1 MYKQLTRE
9 QRYTIDILLK
19 QKQRKKDIAQAIG
32 VHPSTITCEINR
44 NKSKRGGYSY
54 EMANELSEERI
65 FRLPGN
71 RAISESVKNK
81 AICFLKEEQWS
92 PKQISGSLKLQGIN
106 ISHETI
112 YEIIREDKT
121 NGGDLYKNCRHK
133 LKHRKRCKW
142 TTTHI
147 RDRIS
152 IKDRPKI
159 VDEKKR
165 FGDWEMD
172 TIVGKNNSGAIV
184 TLTERTTNFLLMEY
198 LPNGKN
204 AKSLAEIVYR
214 LLLPYKKSV
223 LTITTDNGSEFAEHA
238 ILAKKLN
245 TTIYFT
251 DPYSSWQ
258 KGAVENINKLIRQ
271 YIPKKTSF
279 GSLSTN
285 YIKDIQMKI
294 NRRPR
299 EKLSFR
305 CPKQVFFKNF
315 L

>member
-19 QKQRKKDIAQAIG
+19 QEQRKKDIAQSIG
-32 VHPSTITCEINR
+32 VHPSTITREINR
-44 NKSKRGGYSY
+44 NKSKRGGHSY
-54 EMANELSEERI
+54 EMANELSEERK

-71 RAISESVKNK
+71 RAISEIVKNK

-92 PKQISGSLKLQGIN
+92 PKQISGSLKLQEIN

-159 VDEKKR
+159 VDERKR

-172 TIVGKNNSGAIV
+172 TTVGKNNSGAIV

-238 ILAKKLN
+238 VLAKKLKVG
-245 TTIYFT
+245 
-251 DPYSSWQ
+251 S
-258 KGAVENINKLIRQ
+258 IN
-271 YIPKKTSF
+271 
-279 GSLSTN
+279 
-285 YIKDIQMKI
+285 
-294 NRRPR
+294 
-299 EKLSFR
+299 
-305 CPKQVFFKNF
+305 
-315 L
+315 